1 VGNTRKPAG
10 KVMSISGDR
19 ITDADYEAAAELQ
32 AHTLRAQQV
41 ERACLDRLKQRLAGG
56 AVDAG
61 RKYYLDVEL
70 GIVRRRDK
78 AAG

>member
-1 VGNTRKPAG
+1 MGNTRKPVG

-41 ERACLDRLKQRLAGG
+41 ERACLDQLKARIQCG

-61 RKYYLDVEL
+61 RKYYLDAEL
-70 GIVRRRDK
+70 GIVRRKDK
-78 AAG
+78 ATG